1 MGLTSVLFRGTKV
14 LGHYADYVRIIFESL
29 KNFSYLCCEHRV
41 RKAYIPLQRETQK
54 TIDMIKKNAIMRYK
68 ILDSLLSNRNR
79 YYTITDLLDKVNEA
93 LELDGMEPVSRRCI
107 EKDLNA
113 LECAPYD
120 ADIEREWRNGRKY
133 IRYAEEGFSI
143 FTKKLSEEEEN
154 LLSEVLNTLGQFE
167 GLDSFEWLDGLKSR
181 LDIKEHRRIIQFDS
195 NPYLTN
201 SNLLGSL
208 FTAISNK
215 QVLALK
221 YHKFNSSEVKEVIVH
236 PYLLKEYNKR
246 WFLFV
251 GVEDGTI
258 LNFAIDRIDGFEP
271 MPHIEYIEP
280 SEELEER
287 FEDIVGV
294 TLMQDAPVEKILL
307 WVSKEQHPYI
317 KTKPLHGSQREI
329 KGKRL
334 AELRE
339 RYAAL
344 GEGHFIE
351 LNCIVNYELEQL
363 LLSFMDKVVVLSPES
378 LVEDIRQ
385 RIHTLNSHYNNL

>member
-1 MGLTSVLFRGTKV
+1 
-14 LGHYADYVRIIFESL
+14 
-29 KNFSYLCCEHRV
+29 
-41 RKAYIPLQRETQK
+41 
-54 TIDMIKKNAIMRYK
+54 MIKKNAIMRYK

-120 ADIEREWRNGRKY
+120 ADITRDWKNGRKY
-133 IRYAEEGFSI
+133 IRYEEEGFSI

-208 FTAISNK
+208 FNFISNRL
-215 QVLALK
+215 VISLK
-221 YHKFNSSEVKEVIVH
+221 YHKFGNSEVKNLIVY

-246 WFLFV
+246 WFLIA
-251 GVEDGTI
+251 GAEDGTI
-258 LNFAIDRIDGFEP
+258 LTFAIDRIDGFEP
-271 MPHIEYIEP
+271 MPHIQYIEP
-280 SEELEER
+280 SEDLEER
-287 FEDIVGV
+287 FDDIVGV
-294 TLMQDAPVEKILL
+294 TLLKDTQVENILL
-307 WVSKEQHPYI
+307 WISKEQYPYI
-317 KTKPLHGSQREI
+317 KTKPMHGSQKEI
-329 KGKRL
+329 KGERL
-334 AELRE
+334 AELQE
-339 RYAAL
+339 KYAAL
-344 GEGHFIE
+344 GEGSFIE
-351 LNCIVNYELEQL
+351 LSCIVNYELEQL
-363 LLSFMDKVVVLSPES
+363 LMSMMDRAVVLEPQS
-378 LVEDIRQ
+378 LSSDFRNRV
-385 RIHTLNSHYNNL
+385 NSMAKMYDKIS

>member
-1 MGLTSVLFRGTKV
+1 
-14 LGHYADYVRIIFESL
+14 
-29 KNFSYLCCEHRV
+29 
-41 RKAYIPLQRETQK
+41 
-54 TIDMIKKNAIMRYK
+54 MIKKNAIMRYK
-68 ILDSLLSNRNR
+68 ILDSLLSNHNR

-120 ADIEREWRNGRKY
+120 ADITRNWKNGRKY
-133 IRYAEEGFSI
+133 IRYEEEGFSI
-143 FTKKLSEEEEN
+143 FTKKLSEDEEN

-195 NPYLTN
+195 NPYLKN

-215 QVLALK
+215 QVLCLK
-221 YHKFNSSEVKEVIVH
+221 YHTFNNPEVREVVVH

-251 GVEDGTI
+251 GTENGVV

-280 SEELEER
+280 GEEFEER
-287 FEDIVGV
+287 FDDIVGV
-294 TLMQDAPVEKILL
+294 SIYEDSKVESILL
-307 WVSKEQHPYI
+307 WVANEQYPYI
-317 KTKPLHGSQREI
+317 KTKPIHGSQREI

-334 AELRE
+334 TKLQE
-339 RYAAL
+339 RYTAL
-344 GEGHFIE
+344 SEGSFIE
-351 LNCIVNYELEQL
+351 LSCIVNYELEQL
-363 LLSFMDKVVVLSPES
+363 LMSFMDKVVVLSPES
-378 LVEDIRQ
+378 LRRSMSSRVK
-385 RIHTLNSHYNNL
+385 TLMKRYK